1 MTAAARITR
10 DDIESKLREIDGG
23 FRQKVES
30 KKRTIISGIA
40 VGGAIILMVMFL
52 LGRRSG
58 KKKTTIVEI
67 RRV

>member
-1 MTAAARITR
+1 MTETARITR
-10 DDIESKLREIDGG
+10 DDIEAKLREIDGG
-23 FRQKVES
+23 FRRQVAS
-30 KKRTIISGIA
+30 KKRTIVSGIA
-40 VGGAIILMVMFL
+40 VGTTIILMIMFL